1 MQKCETTEQL
11 VAAYGPPS
19 HKAEGPLEIWHYPLG
34 VLNEMLYSIHAVIEG
49 RHVSQLYIH
58 MVPAKGAA
66 PPRPITRRLVEGL
79 GHVFGRRPKPASSP
93 LPRPV
98 GWSSMAALLEDL
110 EAIGE
115 QHAEVYDTDVRERMW
130 AIVDRVLLKRTG
142 DRVIPDDLGMLTDE
156 GNRRLKAALEENL
169 ERLDAIFA
177 IFKLDT
183 EHDRRRSFLNP
194 KLTSESGRHVDDF
207 FGHP

>member
-1 MQKCETTEQL
+1 
-11 VAAYGPPS
+11 
-19 HKAEGPLEIWHYPLG
+19 
-34 VLNEMLYSIHAVIEG
+34 
-49 RHVSQLYIH
+49 
-58 MVPAKGAA
+58 
-66 PPRPITRRLVEGL
+66 
-79 GHVFGRRPKPASSP
+79 
-93 LPRPV
+93 
-98 GWSSMAALLEDL
+98 MAALLEDL